1 MKVCGIMALTDL
13 YWKPSQLL
21 SCRWS
26 RFQLPQFLFENRK
39 NPKNKLSEPKTKQRL
54 NSIGFKFR
62 GFEFSAAA
70 VVVIFV
76 PIAFLG
82 LAFLASLCACIMVC
96 IFPSCVR
103 LQLPGFGWV
112 VN

>member
-1 MKVCGIMALTDL
+1 MTDL
-13 YWKPSQLL
+13 EREPSQLL

-70 VVVIFV
+70 VEDIIV
-76 PIAFLG
+76 PKAS
-82 LAFLASLCACIMVC
+82 LASAFHATQSAGIM
-96 IFPSCVR
+96 
-103 LQLPGFGWV
+103 L
-112 VN
+112 